1 MVVDF
6 FEDYMNTETIV
17 REAQLSSNSA
27 LVVEKRKALVAAQ
40 KEKQEREK
48 AEAEVKRLKARL
60 EEMEQRFAM
69 ST

>member
-27 LVVEKRKALVAAQ
+27 LVVEKRKALVAAH